1 MCPTYCTYYYKIN
14 ISRHKRLFLDR
25 ISKSSSPSHLLRGKE
40 FSATWSLETNVI
52 QNMVSAGTSLMV
64 WELICPFIFSLS
76 RKEGEK
82 KTWVVAQQL
91 YKLSVLR
98 EQSKNVSKWVII
110 LFKKKS
116 QWKWVHSYPLFIMM
130 ILFNFWPHVSSWTH
144 EIKCQILS
152 ILIPRACHL
161 KASHSFTSPTFNTTE
176 QDLFG
181 MFPMYCWREEIVLR
195 CI

>member
-1 MCPTYCTYYYKIN
+1 MCILHIASIFKKE
-14 ISRHKRLFLDR
+14 ISRHKRLFLDH

-40 FSATWSLETNVI
+40 FSATWSLDTNVI
-52 QNMVSAGTSLMV
+52 QNMVPAWTSLMV

-76 RKEGEK
+76 RKEGLK
-82 KTWVVAQQL
+82 KTWVIAQQL

-98 EQSKNVSKWVII
+98 EQSKNLSKWVII
-110 LFKKKS
+110 LLKRKS
-116 QWKWVHSYPLFIMM
+116 QWKWVHGYPLYIMM
-130 ILFNFWPHVSSWTH
+130 ILFNFWPHVSSWTY

-152 ILIPRACHL
+152 ILIPRACQL

-176 QDLFG
+176 HDLFG